1 MTDSGLRRP
10 TLAREPNAVPTERKS
25 SVLLGFV
32 WGLVGCAVIAQIL
45 YPLAV
50 GMSRDRVT
58 VAVVV
63 LLAAASLAHAWLS
76 RGPEWTLVLF
86 AATAG
91 LGLVAEIVGTA
102 TGYPFGSYL
111 YATDRLG
118 PDIVGVPAVVPLAW
132 TAGFYPIWCAVT
144 YVLERSRLSPPRK
157 SIHRIVVTALGM
169 VGWDLYLDTQMV
181 TDGQW
186 TWTSDSSGLP
196 GIPSIPFTNYL
207 GWFITALVMAV
218 AVELIG
224 RRCSSRRTE
233 VRSISDAAPLVLFVW
248 TWLGSALAHAV
259 LLDGDELRYS
269 AIYGLCVMGLVGVP
283 LVVTWIG
290 EWRRVVVRA

>member
-1 MTDSGLRRP
+1 M
-10 TLAREPNAVPTERKS
+10 
-25 SVLLGFV
+25 LGFV
-32 WGLVGCAVIAQIL
+32 WGLVGCAVTAQIY

-63 LLAAASLAHAWLS
+63 LLAAASLAHALLS
-76 RGPEWTLVLF
+76 RGPGWTLVMF
-86 AATAG
+86 TATAG
-91 LGLVAEIVGTA
+91 LGLVAEMVGTA
-102 TGYPFGSYL
+102 TGYPFGSYM

-118 PDIVGVPAVVPLAW
+118 PDILGVPAVVPLAW

-144 YVLERSRLSPPRK
+144 YVLERSRLSPQRK
-157 SIHRIVVTALGM
+157 PMHRIAATALGM
-169 VGWDLYLDTQMV
+169 VDWDLYLDTQMV

-186 TWTSDSSGLP
+186 IWTSDRSGLP

-207 GWFITALVMAV
+207 GWFVTVLVMAV

-224 RRCSSRRTE
+224 RRCSSRRSE
-233 VRSISDAAPLVLFVW
+233 SRSVSDTAPLVLFVW

-269 AIYGLCVMGLVGVP
+269 AIYGLGVMGLVGVP
-283 LVVTWIG
+283 LVMTWIREG
-290 EWRRVVVRA
+290 TRVVVTE